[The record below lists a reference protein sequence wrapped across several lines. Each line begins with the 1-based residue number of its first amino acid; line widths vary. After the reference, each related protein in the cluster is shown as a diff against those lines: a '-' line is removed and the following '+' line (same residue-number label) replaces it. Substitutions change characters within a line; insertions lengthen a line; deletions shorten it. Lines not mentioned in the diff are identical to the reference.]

1 MDTLTRIKL
10 LGKICD
16 RAIESGLSND
26 RMTLILDLEYAKDG
40 KGKPPEGRQGNLNLE
55 VLLDE
60 EPCDFNHDILGITN
74 HIFRGTNDILG
85 IANHIIRAD
94 TLERGEMRDCFV
106 PRCGFVNEKG
116 E

>member
-1 MDTLTRIKL
+1 MDTLSRLKL

-40 KGKPPEGRQGNLNLE
+40 KGKPPEGRKGNLNLE
-55 VLLDE
+55 VLLNE
-60 EPCDFNHDILGITN
+60 GSYDFKHDILGISN
-74 HIFRGTNDILG
+74 HIN
-85 IANHIIRAD
+85 RAD
-94 TLERGEMRDCFV
+94 TLNRGEMRNCFV

>member
-1 MDTLTRIKL
+1 MDTLSRLKL

-40 KGKPPEGRQGNLNLE
+40 KGKPPEGRKGNLNLE
-55 VLLDE
+55 VLLNE
-60 EPCDFNHDILGITN
+60 EPYDFKHDILGISN
-74 HIFRGTNDILG
+74 YIN
-85 IANHIIRAD
+85 RAD
-94 TLERGEMRDCFV
+94 TDTMKRGEMRDCFV

>member
-1 MDTLTRIKL
+1 MDTLTRLKL

-40 KGKPPEGRQGNLNLE
+40 KNKPPEGRKGNLNLE
-55 VLLDE
+55 VLLNE
-60 EPCDFNHDILGITN
+60 EPLDFNHDILGISN
-74 HIFRGTNDILG
+74 HIN
-85 IANHIIRAD
+85 RAD
-94 TLERGEMRDCFV
+94 TDTMKRGEMRDCFV